1 MKQGRPAENRPAR
14 PEVAIPD
21 TQSTHSPDP
30 ASVPGGLLSDFHQ
43 GLLLGI
49 LIGEGSFGGDG
60 KQPQITL
67 RMHTRHQR
75 LFERLLELVPGSKLY
90 GPYDH
95 GGRRYF
101 QWMARGQVLRDTLLP
116 MLDALP
122 LEDTDEY
129 VYERYQEMKLRYKL

>member
-1 MKQGRPAENRPAR
+1 MKQGRPAENRSAR
-14 PEVAIPD
+14 PEVAITD
-21 TQSTHSPDP
+21 THSTHPPTPP
-30 ASVPGGLLSDFHQ
+30 APLNDFHQ

>member
-1 MKQGRPAENRPAR
+1 MKHRAPGPQQGAP
-14 PEVAIPD
+14 PEVAITD
-21 TQSTHSPDP
+21 TSPPIPP
-30 ASVPGGLLSDFHQ
+30 AADRPLSDFHR

-60 KQPQITL
+60 RQPQITL

>member
-1 MKQGRPAENRPAR
+1 MKQGYPAENRSAR
-14 PEVAIPD
+14 PEVAITD
-21 TQSTHSPDP
+21 THPTHPP
-30 ASVPGGLLSDFHQ
+30 TPLNDFHQ

>member
-1 MKQGRPAENRPAR
+1 MKQGYPAENRSAR
-14 PEVAIPD
+14 PEVAITD
-21 TQSTHSPDP
+21 THSTHLPTP
-30 ASVPGGLLSDFHQ
+30 PTPLNDFHQ

>member
-1 MKQGRPAENRPAR
+1 MKHGAPGPQQGAP
-14 PEVAIPD
+14 PEVAITD
-21 TQSTHSPDP
+21 TSPLTPP
-30 ASVPGGLLSDFHQ
+30 AADRPLSDFHR

-60 KQPQITL
+60 RQPQITL

>member
-1 MKQGRPAENRPAR
+1 MKQGCSATHGHAR
-14 PEVAIPD
+14 PEVAITD
-21 TQSTHSPDP
+21 THSIHPPTAP
-30 ASVPGGLLSDFHQ
+30 APLSDFQQ